1 MLKDMAT
8 NKCLI
13 NKIKY
18 LFFSRTLSMVNP
30 FLRGLLKLFF
40 FEMENRIVLYYQKL
54 VLGFQKLY
62 D

>member
-40 FEMENRIVLYYQKL
+40 LNGKYAGFVLSKT
-54 VLGFQKLY
+54 FT
-62 D
+62 